1 MFQSFLFSF
10 KSLNIADQ
18 IHGMK
23 SCSPFIT
30 VHTFLRNKQFLGKCL
45 AFHSRVNFIDQISSQ
60 LYIFKMICLIAVR
73 ANWDILH
80 LIRIRCTG
88 LYIIILDKF
97 QQQYDVQGPTSCT
110 CHIILKDPFKCSYST
125 FSCHVRHNYLYI
137 YSRSTDI
144 RTFFPKNLM

>member
-10 KSLNIADQ
+10 KSLNIAGQ

-30 VHTFLRNKQFLGKCL
+30 LHTILRNKQFLGKCL

-60 LYIFKMICLIAVR
+60 LYIFKKICLIAVR

-88 LYIIILDKF
+88 LYIIIL
-97 QQQYDVQGPTSCT
+97 QGPTSCT